1 MQENLIVT
9 WLSPRTYACPP
20 LYVSPGEITHSSTR
34 EFCRLIYSQPL
45 CSQHILLLVF
55 LLVFF
60 FSLLLIFTLRA
71 ASMSHFLTS
80 AWNLLCTS
88 SPLFFISRSSS
99 FSIIPR
105 QCRKL
110 VKKKNTGYDILR
122 IKLVNRKFYVVVVQ
136 QQRQRKKVHC
146 ACKVF
151 FFLLNRPV
159 NFCRAR
165 HRCRFSLAQITSTV
179 YEDIS

>member
-20 LYVSPGEITHSSTR
+20 LYVIPGEITHSSTR
-34 EFCRLIYSQPL
+34 EFWRLIYSQPL

-60 FSLLLIFTLRA
+60 SLLLIFTLLA

-88 SPLFFISRSSS
+88 SRLFFISRSSS

-105 QCRKL
+105 QRRKL
-110 VKKKNTGYDILR
+110 VKKNTGYDILR

-146 ACKVF
+146 TCKVF
-151 FFLLNRPV
+151 FF
-159 NFCRAR
+159 FC
-165 HRCRFSLAQITSTV
+165 
-179 YEDIS
+179 

>member
-9 WLSPRTYACPP
+9 WLSVRTYACPP
-20 LYVSPGEITHSSTR
+20 LYVSPRWNNAFKHPRVLAVNLFATFVFTTYSIA
-34 EFCRLIYSQPL
+34 CVLIG
-45 CSQHILLLVF
+45 
-55 LLVFF
+55 FF
-60 FSLLLIFTLRA
+60 FTTANFHLAA

-105 QCRKL
+105 QRRKL
-110 VKKKNTGYDILR
+110 VKKNTGYDILR

-146 ACKVF
+146 TCKVF
-151 FFLLNRPV
+151 FF
-159 NFCRAR
+159 FC
-165 HRCRFSLAQITSTV
+165 
-179 YEDIS
+179 

>member
-1 MQENLIVT
+1 MTV
-9 WLSPRTYACPP
+9 RTNVRMSA
-20 LYVSPGEITHSSTR
+20 
-34 EFCRLIYSQPL
+34 PL
-45 CSQHILLLVF
+45 CKPRWNNAFKHPRVLAVNLFATFVLTTYSIACVLIG
-55 LLVFF
+55 F
-60 FSLLLIFTLRA
+60 FSLLLIFTLLA

-80 AWNLLCTS
+80 AWNLLCSS

-146 ACKVF
+146 TCKVF

-159 NFCRAR
+159 DFCRAR
-165 HRCRFSLAQITSTV
+165 YRCRFSLEQITSTV

>member
-1 MQENLIVT
+1 MEENLIVT
-9 WLSPRTYACPP
+9 WLSVRTYACPP
-20 LYVSPGEITHSSTR
+20 LHVSPGEITHSSTR
-34 EFCRLIYSQPL
+34 EFWRLIYSQPL

-55 LLVFF
+55 LLGF
-60 FSLLLIFTLRA
+60 FSLLLIFTLLA

-110 VKKKNTGYDILR
+110 VKKNTGYDILR

-165 HRCRFSLAQITSTV
+165 HHCRFSLEQITSTV

>member
-1 MQENLIVT
+1 MTVRTNVRMSAPPCKPRWNNAFKHPRVLAVNLFATFVFT
-9 WLSPRTYACPP
+9 TYSIAC
-20 LYVSPGEITHSSTR
+20 V
-34 EFCRLIYSQPL
+34 LIG
-45 CSQHILLLVF
+45 
-55 LLVFF
+55 FF
-60 FSLLLIFTLRA
+60 FSLLLIFTLLA

-110 VKKKNTGYDILR
+110 VKRNTGYDILR

-165 HRCRFSLAQITSTV
+165 HRCRFSFEQITSTV

>member
-9 WLSPRTYACPP
+9 WLSVRTYACPP
-20 LYVSPGEITHSSTR
+20 LYVSPRWNNAFKHPRVLAVNLFATFVFTTYSIA
-34 EFCRLIYSQPL
+34 CVLIGF
-45 CSQHILLLVF
+45 F
-55 LLVFF
+55 L
-60 FSLLLIFTLRA
+60 SLLLIFTLLA

-88 SPLFFISRSSS
+88 SPLFFISRSNS

-110 VKKKNTGYDILR
+110 VKKNTGYDILR

-165 HRCRFSLAQITSTV
+165 HRCRFSLEQITSTV